1 MFVSTRTFSG
11 KPKRQLVIKHS
22 ANLQYLM
29 LKSNLELFWLAYR
42 FFLDVF
48 SDMQIQMMM
57 ARIILRKNISW
68 KI

>member
-1 MFVSTRTFSG
+1 MFVSTRTFSD